1 MGTHVFVHFGWR
13 AGATLSMAFY
23 AWQLFILLIR
33 GPHCKRYTWFG
44 YEGGLEYRR
53 SVLAEKERMEEE
65 KEREENRQSIAT
77 FGEKDVEK
85 QSPNLSEKTAVASD
99 SPNTALETSSLDK
112 KDGET
117 NKTSSNSNSPAP
129 SFAEVPMSGSQVGAS
144 KLEV

>member
-1 MGTHVFVHFGWR
+1 MIGTSVGTHVFVHFGWR

-53 SVLAEKERMEEE
+53 SVLAAKKRMEEE
-65 KEREENRQSIAT
+65 REQEKNRQSVAT
-77 FGEKDVEK
+77 LGEKEAEK
-85 QSPNLSEKTAVASD
+85 ESPNPSENTAVASD
-99 SPNTALETSSLDK
+99 SQNTALEKSSMDK
-112 KDGET
+112 KDDET
-117 NKTSSNSNSPAP
+117 IKTSSATSV
-129 SFAEVPMSGSQVGAS
+129 AEVPKVGAP